1 VADGEFCVVCGR
13 SDRPIEDGLCAEC
26 FVARTPLIEVAED
39 PAVTLC
45 AVCGAR
51 KAGERWV
58 PSNAGRFLGK
68 EDLQPFLRPR
78 PDVGIRRIEWT
89 EGESGPGTRSYRG
102 EAVARF
108 RGSERTVPVALT
120 VRVDAI
126 TCPSCSRRA
135 GHFYTAQIQL
145 RGPEGRL
152 ASGARQRRARLM
164 SAWDAILP
172 EARPEWRAAL
182 SWGEEKPEGWD
193 FFLTDTLAARNLA
206 KLMKHRLGAT
216 LKESATLYGRKDGHD
231 IYRVTICLRV
241 PAPGGR
247 ERPPSGPSSA

>member
-1 VADGEFCVVCGR
+1 M
-13 SDRPIEDGLCAEC
+13 
-26 FVARTPLIEVAED
+26 
-39 PAVTLC
+39 
-45 AVCGAR
+45 
-51 KAGERWV
+51 
-58 PSNAGRFLGK
+58 
-68 EDLQPFLRPR
+68 
-78 PDVGIRRIEWT
+78 
-89 EGESGPGTRSYRG
+89 
-102 EAVARF
+102 
-108 RGSERTVPVALT
+108 PVAIT

-126 TCPSCSRRA
+126 TCPTCSRKA

-152 ASGARQRRARLM
+152 SSGARQRRARLM
-164 SAWDAILP
+164 SAWEAILP
-172 EARPEWRAAL
+172 EARSEWRTAL

-241 PAPGGR
+241 PSPEGR
-247 ERPPSGPSSA
+247 GRPAEEPPSE